1 VTSSFVS
8 NQLIGDHIVKRTLE
22 EGDDPFLM
30 VSAECQSE
38 SVIVRW
44 AAGNGNYSCE
54 DAGGKD
60 FKVEF
65 EGTCPY
71 SSEGFSTEYGTQS
84 GDSNCVGT
92 SCTVEE
98 FQASFDAMVTSD
110 NSSYE
115 GCSNFKVSSLD
126 DSQDDT
132 LVKWDDFMTDE
143 CVSESIDA
151 REELEAELGAGNA
164 SYSSCKDASGK
175 VFKVE
180 FEGTCPASI
189 EYNETSG
196 DSICV
201 GTSCT
206 VKEYQAYYDAFVSQG
221 PPSYYEGCSTYQW
234 ASSGAFSL
242 GTAGCVMAGLLLS
255 TVALFN

>member
-92 SCTVEE
+92 SCTVKE
-98 FQASFDAMVTSD
+98 FQASFDAMVTGGQ
-110 NSSYE
+110 SSYE

-126 DSQDDT
+126 PF
-132 LVKWDDFMTDE
+132 FMVSAECKSDGRIVSLEIDE
-143 CVSESIDA
+143 KIA
-151 REELEAELGAGNA
+151 AGSA
-164 SYSSCKDASGK
+164 SSSYSCEDVGGK

-180 FEGTCPASI
+180 YEGTC
-189 EYNETSG
+189 
-196 DSICV
+196 V
-201 GTSCT
+201 
-206 VKEYQAYYDAFVSQG
+206 
-221 PPSYYEGCSTYQW
+221 
-234 ASSGAFSL
+234 
-242 GTAGCVMAGLLLS
+242 
-255 TVALFN
+255 